1 MTKGHFIQWRRN
13 YVSVIGALLINQ
25 IAMWSCK
32 KKKKDLFPTS
42 HQDSK
47 TPWKVT
53 IMFPSLV
60 LNWVLPMA
68 SITQG
73 LRMEKVREF
82 TPQPPSQTIF
92 MNCLIPMSPQFYQA
106 ACHEPGKG
114 VPLDGRRNKVLG
126 RLALRHWVTPQCF
139 INTAH
144 ASVSR
149 PVTRFSKD
157 LVCFQR
163 ELWLNG
169 ALPIYDIDMQIL
181 PPRNPPLHEQLG
193 HKHGQLS
200 QQGLKFM
207 LLPTRKESMEN
218 QFSR

>member
-1 MTKGHFIQWRRN
+1 
-13 YVSVIGALLINQ
+13 
-25 IAMWSCK
+25 
-32 KKKKDLFPTS
+32 
-42 HQDSK
+42 
-47 TPWKVT
+47 
-53 IMFPSLV
+53 MFPSLV

-73 LRMEKVREF
+73 LRMEEVREF

-114 VPLDGRRNKVLG
+114 VPLDGRRNKVLE

-144 ASVSR
+144 ASVSH

-163 ELWLNG
+163 ELTKWG
-169 ALPIYDIDMQIL
+169 ITYTWYRYADPTTQESSTPWTVRTQARPIITAGIKI
-181 PPRNPPLHEQLG
+181 HAG
-193 HKHGQLS
+193 TH
-200 QQGLKFM
+200 
-207 LLPTRKESMEN
+207 
-218 QFSR
+218 

>member
-1 MTKGHFIQWRRN
+1 M
-13 YVSVIGALLINQ
+13 
-25 IAMWSCK
+25 
-32 KKKKDLFPTS
+32 
-42 HQDSK
+42 
-47 TPWKVT
+47 KVVV
-53 IMFPSLV
+53 MFPSLL

-73 LRMEKVREF
+73 LRMEAFREF
-82 TPQPPSQTIF
+82 TPQRPSQTIL
-92 MNCLIPMSPQFYQA
+92 MNRLIPMSPQFYQA

-126 RLALRHWVTPQCF
+126 WLALRHWVTPQCF

-149 PVTRFSKD
+149 PVTGFSKD

-169 ALPIYDIDMQIL
+169 ALPIYDIGMYIL

-193 HKHGQLS
+193 TQARPIS
-200 QQGLKFM
+200 QQWLKFM
-207 LLPTRKESMEN
+207 LGPTRKGSIQK